1 MAIALTGS
9 ETPDTWLLDPGNA
22 AIPPS
27 ANESNQTD
35 HNTPGRFFNELV
47 DIFVNKGKFNRQVT
61 ERFMAQQIAVL
72 RPEFANVA
80 KHVAI
85 CFATSSPESEGASVV
100 QFEVMQALQDCEHED
115 SFEPSLYL
123 MSSFF
128 VFFFACFFVFWFLL
142 TILFLWFCAS
152 VHYSELVVM
161 HTACMCAW
169 ARVEFGL

>member
-1 MAIALTGS
+1 MEIALAGS

-47 DIFVNKGKFNRQVT
+47 DIFVNKGKFNREVT

-72 RPEFANVA
+72 RPDFANVA

-85 CFATSSPESEGASVV
+85 FFATSSPESEGASAV
-100 QFEVMQALQDCEHED
+100 QFEVMQALQDWEHED
-115 SFEPSLYL
+115 SIEPSQYL
-123 MSSFF
+123 VS
-128 VFFFACFFVFWFLL
+128 VFFFF
-142 TILFLWFCAS
+142 
-152 VHYSELVVM
+152 
-161 HTACMCAW
+161 
-169 ARVEFGL
+169 